1 MFYIFKFKVSLQR
14 TYPQKVKKIL
24 SEENFN
30 SIRLGIAKKNQKV
43 KQLMNSLL
51 QFFYIISHK
60 KPVCL

>member
-1 MFYIFKFKVSLQR
+1 LK
-14 TYPQKVKKIL
+14 

-30 SIRLGIAKKNQKV
+30 SIGLGIAQKNQKV

-60 KPVCL
+60 NLVCL